1 MTPEEMR
8 TELTRMLESWNSFRS
23 QDDNLR
29 IDDIII
35 AKMEGMIE
43 LAFHLQ
49 IISDAEKEE
58 LNYIYFDDVPEN
70 AVEPIT
76 ED

>member
-1 MTPEEMR
+1 MTPEAMR
-8 TELTRMLESWNSFRS
+8 TELTRLLESWNGHRS
-23 QDDNLR
+23 KDNNFR

-35 AKMEGMIE
+35 ARMQGMIE

-49 IISDAEKEE
+49 IIDDAEKNE
-58 LNYIYFDDVPEN
+58 LNYIYFDDGLN
-70 AVEPIT
+70 AVEADT

>member
-1 MTPEEMR
+1 MKPEAMR
-8 TELTRMLESWNSFRS
+8 TELTRLLESWNSARS
-23 QDDNLR
+23 KYGTLKLDEL
-29 IDDIII
+29 IIER
-35 AKMEGMIE
+35 MRGMIE

-70 AVEPIT
+70 AIEPIT
-76 ED
+76 EG

>member
-1 MTPEEMR
+1 MKPEAMR
-8 TELTRMLESWNSFRS
+8 TELTRMLESWNSARS
-23 QDDNLR
+23 KYDTLKLDEL
-29 IDDIII
+29 IIER
-35 AKMEGMIE
+35 MRGMIE

-49 IISDAEKEE
+49 IISDAEKNE
-58 LNYIYFDDVPEN
+58 LNYIYFDDDN